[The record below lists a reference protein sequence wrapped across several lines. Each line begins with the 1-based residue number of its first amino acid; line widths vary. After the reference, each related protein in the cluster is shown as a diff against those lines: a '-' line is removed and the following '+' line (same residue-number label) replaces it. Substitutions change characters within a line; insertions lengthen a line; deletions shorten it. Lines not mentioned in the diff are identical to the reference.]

1 MERGGA
7 MAERDGD
14 LEAFIAFCG
23 GLVVTLLVLLGL
35 WLVAGGSATSE
46 PRWWLVPAAAAGLG
60 TTVLTYRR
68 LRARHTAQDSKSRAA
83 SSS

>member
-1 MERGGA
+1 

-23 GLVVTLLVLLGL
+23 GLVVTLLVLLSL
-35 WLVAGGSATSE
+35 WLVAGGSETSE
-46 PRWWLVPAAAAGLG
+46 PRWWLVLAAAAGLG
-60 TTVLTYRR
+60 TTVLTYHR
-68 LRARHTAQDSKSRAA
+68 LRAQRAAQDSKSRAA